1 MDRRDIM
8 QCATTPAIIPSN
20 VYYVYDVNGQI
31 MAACA
36 TGLVGEAR
44 PDDNKPVSGI

>member
-1 MDRRDIM
+1 M
-8 QCATTPAIIPSN
+8 QYATTPASISSN
-20 VYYVYDVNGQI
+20 VYYVYDANGQI

-44 PDDNKPVSGI
+44 PSDNKPVSGI